1 MLELIGL
8 AATGAATFLGYT
20 RSRSFVRRR
29 LAFVDAVHRAGA
41 PVVAG
46 ATAAVAAAPLAW
58 ALPLI
63 GTGTALLFGAAV
75 AVGVRAGARDTRP
88 RLPA

>member
-8 AATGAATFLGYT
+8 AATGAATFFGYT

-29 LAFVDAVHRAGA
+29 LAFVEAVHRAGA

-46 ATAAVAAAPLAW
+46 AAAAVAAAPLVW

-75 AVGVRAGARDTRP
+75 GVGVRAGARDSRP